1 MVLDFSKLNDGA
13 AIKQTDPRKIF
24 TTLNRDSRFKRPSDE
39 QSDVFDA
46 WYARRN
52 SKDLTIKMNTGGGK
66 TVVGLLCLQSSLN
79 ENVKPAVYITPDSF
93 LVDQVLAEAKDLG
106 IQATSD
112 ERDPEFIAG
121 RAILVVNVHKVFN
134 GRSVFGVGE
143 RKIPIGCVVIDDA
156 HACLGVVSEQF
167 SIKSVVGSPV
177 YDGLLELFEEDLR
190 AQSPTGLLDIKD
202 GDASIVMALPYWAWK
217 DRLDAVTELLHSQ
230 RNSKEL
236 EWCWPLLNDCLQQ
249 CTCIFGGDRLEI
261 SPL

>member
-1 MVLDFSKLNDGA
+1 
-13 AIKQTDPRKIF
+13 
-24 TTLNRDSRFKRPSDE
+24 
-39 QSDVFDA
+39 
-46 WYARRN
+46 
-52 SKDLTIKMNTGGGK
+52 
-66 TVVGLLCLQSSLN
+66 
-79 ENVKPAVYITPDSF
+79 
-93 LVDQVLAEAKDLG
+93 
-106 IQATSD
+106 
-112 ERDPEFIAG
+112 
-121 RAILVVNVHKVFN
+121 
-134 GRSVFGVGE
+134 GE

-236 EWCWPLLNDCLQQ
+236 EWCWPLLNDCLPQ

-261 SPL
+261 SPRFVPIERIPAFDTAKRRVYMTATLADDTILVSHFKADAADVGEPIRPRGGGDIGDRMILAPQEI